1 MLSHLQVQVNRVMWL
16 ERGCV
21 TYPMWLLALGFLL
34 QHSLQHCLPYLLRL
48 SACLINPLRQR
59 GGGGWG
65 RKRTVEEVQQSH
77 GG

>member
-48 SACLINPLRQR
+48 PACL
-59 GGGGWG
+59 
-65 RKRTVEEVQQSH
+65 
-77 GG
+77 